1 MKMKIKY
8 KKSKARKFPRT
19 EGCKSA
25 KSKDLL
31 STPHNKGRD
40 PLPRDSAIKFHNT
53 RPEQNIVTT
62 SKDKNNPLQAK

>member
-1 MKMKIKY
+1 MKIKY

-40 PLPRDSAIKFHNT
+40 SLPRDSAIKFHT
-53 RPEQNIVTT
+53 RPEWNIITI
-62 SKDKNNPLQAK
+62 SKVKNNPLQAK

>member
-25 KSKDLL
+25 ESKDLL
-31 STPHNKGRD
+31 SAPHNKGRD
-40 PLPRDSAIKFHNT
+40 PYQETVP
-53 RPEQNIVTT
+53 
-62 SKDKNNPLQAK
+62 KNVITPGLNGT